1 MNPSTPSPLAVV
13 GYASLDS
20 ATSTSRFRGVDATS
34 ILRRPL
40 RSDSPA
46 IGGIAH
52 LVTAAAAN
60 GAEVTA
66 VSWIGDDRGGEL
78 WRAAVRE
85 AGASDEGVA
94 VQGDRS
100 PSATMLEIESGGTIC
115 FFDPGTCHPARL
127 DDRQVRVL
135 HAARTVLLTVAPRS
149 LTEQVLDTLPTEARL
164 VWAVKHD
171 ADAYDEELV
180 RRLLTRADA
189 VSFARGER
197 PFLEAS
203 GPLSSTVRPGTL
215 LLETLGAEGVR
226 WEVAGH
232 ARAGS
237 SSVERVSAADTT
249 GAGDTFIGTAA
260 ADLARVHDPAALTD
274 DLLDE
279 LVSRASAAARALL
292 ISRATARSHEPA
304 PVDGAPQNEG
314 VTHAE
319 R

>member
-1 MNPSTPSPLAVV
+1 MSPTTSSALAVV

-20 ATSTSRFRGVDATS
+20 ATSTTHFRGVDATS

-40 RSDSPA
+40 RSDTPS

-52 LVTAAAAN
+52 LVAAAAAN

-66 VSWIGDDRGGEL
+66 VSWIGHDRNGGL
-78 WRAAVRE
+78 WRSALLE
-85 AGASDEGVA
+85 TGASDAGLA
-94 VQGDRS
+94 VHGERS

-115 FFDPGTCHPARL
+115 FFDPGTCHPERL
-127 DDRQVRVL
+127 DDGQVAVL
-135 HAARTVLLTVAPRS
+135 RAAGTVLLTVAPRP
-149 LTEQVLDTLPTEARL
+149 LTEHVLDELSADVRL

-171 ADAYDEELV
+171 ADAYDGTLV
-180 RRLLTRADA
+180 RRLLARADA

-197 PFLEAS
+197 PFLEAQ
-203 GPLSSTVRPGTL
+203 GPLSSSVRPGTV

-226 WEVAGH
+226 WEVAGEG
-232 ARAGS
+232 RSGS
-237 SSVERVSAADTT
+237 LTVERVSAADTT

-260 ADLARVHDPAALTD
+260 ADLARLPGDSALTD
-274 DLLDE
+274 ETLDE
-279 LVSRASAAARALL
+279 LVARASAAARDLL
-292 ISRATARSHEPA
+292 LSRATTRPHEPA
-304 PVDGAPQNEG
+304 PHDGAPQNEG